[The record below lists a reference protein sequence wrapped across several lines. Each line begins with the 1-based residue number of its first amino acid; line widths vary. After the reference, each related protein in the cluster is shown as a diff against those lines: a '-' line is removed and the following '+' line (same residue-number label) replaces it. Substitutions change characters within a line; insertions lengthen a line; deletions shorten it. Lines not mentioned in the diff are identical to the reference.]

1 MGQWFSDQV
10 LAIVVGVVGT
20 LFAVTLLAV
29 SLGLGL
35 GLGLEEEC
43 DCPTFNLDE
52 QCPTV
57 EEKQYINVGVLHS
70 LSGALANSERPV
82 VDATL
87 LAIEEINSAGG
98 VNGFLLNPVLRDGNS
113 NEQVF
118 ATEMENLLSQE
129 EVEVV
134 FGCWTSAS
142 RKAVLPVLAEHD
154 GLLFYPVQYEG
165 VEEDPNV
172 VYTGAAPNQQIIPA
186 LEWAYNVRSWR
197 KFALVGSDYIFPRT
211 ANAIIKDVLNGLE
224 NVTYSES
231 YLVLGDISAER
242 IQTVVDFVKGEAP
255 DVVLNTINGDTNINF
270 FILLQGSGIPVISFS
285 IAEPEIKGIGSDIL
299 QGSLA
304 AWYFAFPSSL
314 ASLFYQHNSHSRFSS
329 RNYFQSVPGSTNAN
343 FVGRFKSKYGSVS
356 VVGDPMVAGYSG
368 VHLWAGAAKAAGS
381 FDKQDLLRS
390 LKNSTRF
397 NSPQGMLRVS
407 KNQHTVKRWYLGETG
422 INGQFNILQGG
433 EEAIPPEPYPASR
446 TKEQWEEFLSCWNEA
461 WEGSWS
467 NTKGPA
473 NILPN
478 DHC

>member
-118 ATEMENLLSQE
+118 ATEMANLLSQE
-129 EVEVV
+129 EVEMV

-142 RKAVLPVLAEHD
+142 RKAVLPVLSEHD

-186 LEWAYNVRSWR
+186 VDWAYNVRNWR

-270 FILLQGSGIPVISFS
+270 FNLLQESGIPVISFS

-304 AWYFAFPSSL
+304 AW
-314 ASLFYQHNSHSRFSS
+314 
-329 RNYFQSVPGSTNAN
+329 NYFQSVPGSTNAN
-343 FVGRFKSKYGSVS
+343 FVGRFKAKYGSVS

-368 VHLWAGAAKAAGS
+368 VHLWAEAAKAARS
-381 FDKQDLLRS
+381 FDKQALLRS

-397 NSPQGMLRVS
+397 NSPQGMLRVAE
-407 KNQHTVKRWYLGETG
+407 NQHTVKRWYLGETG
-422 INGQFNILQGG
+422 IGGQFNILQGG
-433 EEAIPPEPYPASR
+433 EAAIPPEPYPASR

-478 DHC
+478 DLC